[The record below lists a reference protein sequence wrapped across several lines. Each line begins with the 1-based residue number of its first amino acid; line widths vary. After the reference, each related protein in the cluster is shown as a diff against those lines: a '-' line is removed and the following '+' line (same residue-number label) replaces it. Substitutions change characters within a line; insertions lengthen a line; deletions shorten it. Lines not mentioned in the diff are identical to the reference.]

1 MPQNKGKIHI
11 YTGDG
16 KGKTTAALGLA
27 LRALGADLKVGI
39 IYFDKG
45 GDYYSEHK
53 ILDNLK
59 DQGLIYQ
66 AFGMPRMMGQKFR
79 FENIPDDIYQAE
91 SAIKTADD
99 WMQTKNLDLLIL
111 DEINT
116 TIRTEL
122 LKLEDIISLLKQKP
136 NNLELV
142 LTGRYCPPEIMAFG
156 DLITEMKLIKH
167 YMDQGQDARKG
178 IEY

>member
-1 MPQNKGKIHI
+1 MIHI

-16 KGKTTAALGLA
+16 KGKTTAALGLCI
-27 LRALGADLKVGI
+27 RALGAGLKVGI

-53 ILDNLK
+53 ILDLLK
-59 DQGLIYQ
+59 SKGLKYQ
-66 AFGMPRMMGQKFR
+66 AFGMPRMLGQKFR
-79 FENIPDDIYQAE
+79 FENIPEDVYQAE
-91 SAIKTADD
+91 AALKQADK
-99 WMQTKNLDLLIL
+99 WMQEKNLDLLIL

-122 LKLEDIISLLKQKP
+122 LGLEDIINLLKQKP
-136 NNLELV
+136 QRLELV
-142 LTGRYCPPEIMAFG
+142 LTGRYCPEEILKFG

-167 YMDQGQDARKG
+167 YMSTGLAARPG